1 MSFRSSLDSFSFR
14 TCFREFNQLRTHKS
28 FRAPHSFSALHSFR
42 RPKNLARHFMRRLF
56 AAPLLLL
63 ALASA
68 ALAGTVGGTIENGTT
83 GKPAAGVEVILI
95 KLQGGM
101 QPVET
106 TKTDAQGHYEISDP
120 NLGAGPMLLR
130 AVYRGVNYHEPVT
143 PGKDVVNVQ
152 VFEPTNKTS
161 AFTVT
166 AHFVVLQPDG
176 SALDANEDYE
186 VSNKTQPPEAYY
198 RPDASFLFPLPNGA
212 QLGDVSAVS
221 ATGMPVIQTAV
232 DKGSDK
238 AIVFPFRPGNSGV
251 RIEYKLPY
259 GNNQTNLQFLSRYPT
274 QRFAI
279 FVPPSVQ
286 VTGDGMAPAGQ
297 EQGFNVYL
305 REDVAAN
312 SPVQVAVSG
321 TAPPPQQDGAS
332 SGSTSGGGNGS
343 GATSADGSGA
353 DNSQNPSVNS
363 RVDTANEAPV
373 ANVTAQP
380 ARLDSL
386 KWVIVAGFAAIFSLG
401 LFYVWRQQ
409 PPVAA
414 SPAGTTASGNAPGAA
429 PSAAS
434 AAAYRGASAPL
445 SSAHLA
451 HSHPEDLAET
461 YTQPNPERGP
471 APHSTTAAAAAASTA
486 APASHAATYPSRS
499 PAPYGTADA
508 APSAAPSSASTSP
521 AAAFPAAPSGVD
533 SSASYA
539 APTVAPSAAVPSAG
553 ASAAGA
559 ARIEAEVDQAVRGS
573 LDELKDKLFRLE
585 LRREAGTITDED
597 YARQREQVQKIL
609 RDLVKG

>member
-1 MSFRSSLDSFSFR
+1 MRFRSSLDSFNFRKRLRTPDELRVPKGFRAPQSFR
-14 TCFREFNQLRTHKS
+14 T
-28 FRAPHSFSALHSFR
+28 
-42 RPKNLARHFMRRLF
+42 PKNLARFFAVPLF
-56 AAPLLLL
+56 LLS
-63 ALASA
+63 LASA
-68 ALAGTVGGTIENGTT
+68 ALAGTVTGTIENGTT

-106 TKTDAQGHYEISDP
+106 TKTDAQGRYTISDP

-152 VFEPTNKTS
+152 VFEPTSKTS

-186 VSNKTQPPEAYY
+186 VSNKTQPPQAYY

-251 RIEYKLPY
+251 RISYKLPY

-305 REDVAAN
+305 RENVAAD

-321 TAPPPQQDGAS
+321 TAPPPAPDGSAGGNS
-332 SGSTSGGGNGS
+332 SGTAS
-343 GATSADGSGA
+343 GANAGEGSDA

-363 RVDTANEAPV
+363 RADTANEAPV
-373 ANVTAQP
+373 ASVTAQP

-414 SPAGTTASGNAPGAA
+414 APGAA
-429 PSAAS
+429 
-434 AAAYRGASAPL
+434 AYPGASAPL
-445 SSAHLA
+445 PPAHLA
-451 HSHPEDLAET
+451 PSLGHVHPEDLAET
-461 YTQPNPERGP
+461 YSQPNPGHGP
-471 APHSTTAAAAAASTA
+471 APHSTTAAAAAASSAA
-486 APASHAATYPSRS
+486 APASY
-499 PAPYGTADA
+499 PAPYGTAHP
-508 APSAAPSSASTSP
+508 APSAAPSGAATSPAATSSASTS
-521 AAAFPAAPSGVD
+521 AAASRA
-533 SSASYA
+533 
-539 APTVAPSAAVPSAG
+539 
-553 ASAAGA
+553 
-559 ARIEAEVDQAVRGS
+559 EAEVDQAVRGS

-585 LRREAGTITDED
+585 LRREAGTISDED
-597 YARQREQVQKIL
+597 YARQREQVQKVL

>member
-14 TCFREFNQLRTHKS
+14 ICFRELDQLRTHKS
-28 FRAPHSFSALHSFR
+28 FRAPHSFSALHRFR
-42 RPKNLARHFMRRLF
+42 RPKNLARHFMRPLF

-68 ALAGTVGGTIENGTT
+68 ALAGTVSGTIENGTT

-106 TKTDAQGHYEISDP
+106 TKTDAQGRYTISDP

-152 VFEPTNKTS
+152 VFEPTNKSS

-186 VSNKTQPPEAYY
+186 VSNKTQPPQAYY

-251 RIEYKLPY
+251 RISYKLPY
-259 GNNQTNLQFLSRYPT
+259 ANNQTNLQFLSRYPT

-297 EQGFNVYL
+297 EQGFTVYL
-305 REDVAAN
+305 RENVAAN

-321 TAPPPQQDGAS
+321 TAPPPQQDGA
-332 SGSTSGGGNGS
+332 TGGNGS
-343 GATSADGSGA
+343 GAASADGSGA

-401 LFYVWRQQ
+401 LFYIWRQQ

-414 SPAGTTASGNAPGAA
+414 SPAGTTASGDATGVAPSSVGYSGSSA
-429 PSAAS
+429 PSA
-434 AAAYRGASAPL
+434 
-445 SSAHLA
+445 SAHFA
-451 HSHPEDLAET
+451 HAQPENMAET
-461 YTQPNPERGP
+461 FTQPNPGYGP

-486 APASHAATYPSRS
+486 APGSHAAAY
-499 PAPYGTADA
+499 A
-508 APSAAPSSASTSP
+508 APSVAPPGASPSP
-521 AAAFPAAPSGVD
+521 AAAFPAVPSPAVPSPAAPSPAAP
-533 SSASYA
+533 SASYA
-539 APTVAPSAAVPSAG
+539 SVG
-553 ASAAGA
+553 ASRA
-559 ARIEAEVDQAVRGS
+559 EAEVDQAVRGS

-585 LRREAGTITDED
+585 LRREAGTISDED
-597 YARQREQVQKIL
+597 YARQREQIQKIL

>member
-1 MSFRSSLDSFSFR
+1 MSFRSSLDSFGIWTS
-14 TCFREFNQLRTHKS
+14 LRTANS
-28 FRAPHSFSALHSFR
+28 LRTSENFRAPQSFSALR
-42 RPKNLARHFMRRLF
+42 GVRAPKNLARFFAVPLF
-56 AAPLLLL
+56 FSSL
-63 ALASA
+63 ALAT
-68 ALAGTVGGTIENGTT
+68 LAGTVSGTIENGTT

-106 TKTDAQGHYEISDP
+106 TKTDAQGHYQISDP

-143 PGKDVVNVQ
+143 PGKDIVNVQ
-152 VFEPTNKTS
+152 VFEPTNKSS

-176 SALDANEDYE
+176 AALDANEDYE
-186 VSNKTQPPEAYY
+186 VSNKTQPPQAYF

-232 DKGSDK
+232 DKGGDK

-259 GNNQTNLQFLSRYPT
+259 ANNQTNLQFLSRYPT

-286 VTGDGMAPAGQ
+286 VTGDGLAPAGQ

-305 REDVAAN
+305 RENVAAD

-321 TAPPPQQDGAS
+321 TAPPPQQDGAA
-332 SGSTSGGGNGS
+332 GGNAS
-343 GATSADGSGA
+343 GATSGDSSSA

-363 RVDTANEAPV
+363 RADTANEAPV

-386 KWVIVAGFAAIFSLG
+386 KWVIVAGFAAVFSLG

-414 SPAGTTASGNAPGAA
+414 APGDAAGVA

-434 AAAYRGASAPL
+434 APSLAYVDVGCGMIAGLVGSAIIVAVISATVHPFRTSGAWARTILFGTVAGSLLEFINEGLTPALPIHIGSALPL
-445 SSAHLA
+445 YLVWQASV
-451 HSHPEDLAET
+451 
-461 YTQPNPERGP
+461 
-471 APHSTTAAAAAASTA
+471 AASIG
-486 APASHAATYPSRS
+486 HA
-499 PAPYGTADA
+499 
-508 APSAAPSSASTSP
+508 
-521 AAAFPAAPSGVD
+521 F
-533 SSASYA
+533 
-539 APTVAPSAAVPSAG
+539 AG
-553 ASAAGA
+553 KP
-559 ARIEAEVDQAVRGS
+559 DFQ
-573 LDELKDKLFRLE
+573 
-585 LRREAGTITDED
+585 
-597 YARQREQVQKIL
+597 QRTPNLQK
-609 RDLVKG
+609 

>member
-1 MSFRSSLDSFSFR
+1 MSFRSSLESFSFR
-14 TCFREFNQLRTHKS
+14 TRLRAFDSLRTPKS
-28 FRAPHSFSALHSFR
+28 FRALRNFR
-42 RPKNLARHFMRRLF
+42 TPKNLARLFIRPVF
-56 AAPLLLL
+56 AAPLLLV

-68 ALAGTVGGTIENGTT
+68 ALAGTVTGTIQNGTT

-106 TKTDAQGHYEISDP
+106 TKTDAQGHYQISDP

-152 VFEPTNKTS
+152 VFEPTNKSS

-186 VSNKTQPPEAYY
+186 VSNKTQPPQAYY
-198 RPDASFLFPLPNGA
+198 RPDASFLFPLPTGA

-259 GNNQTNLQFLSRYPT
+259 ANNQTNLQFLSRYPT

-305 REDVAAN
+305 RENVAADA
-312 SPVQVAVSG
+312 PVQVAVSG
-321 TAPPPQQDGAS
+321 TAPPPQPDGSAGGNS
-332 SGSTSGGGNGS
+332 SGAAS
-343 GATSADGSGA
+343 GANAGDASGA

-363 RVDTANEAPV
+363 RADTAAQAPV

-409 PPVAA
+409 PPVA
-414 SPAGTTASGNAPGAA
+414 PAVTGDPADAVGVP

-434 AAAYRGASAPL
+434 VPPPSAQHFAP
-445 SSAHLA
+445 SLA
-451 HSHPEDLAET
+451 HAHPEDLAET
-461 YTQPNPERGP
+461 YSQPGAGTRP
-471 APHSTTAAAAAASTA
+471 AAAAASAA
-486 APASHAATYPSRS
+486 APASYAAAY
-499 PAPYGTADA
+499 A
-508 APSAAPSSASTSP
+508 APSAGAPASR
-521 AAAFPAAPSGVD
+521 A
-533 SSASYA
+533 
-539 APTVAPSAAVPSAG
+539 
-553 ASAAGA
+553 
-559 ARIEAEVDQAVRGS
+559 ELEVDQAVRGS

-585 LRREAGTITDED
+585 LRREAGTISDED
-597 YARQREQVQKIL
+597 YARQREQVQKVL

>member
-1 MSFRSSLDSFSFR
+1 MRFRSSLDSFNFR
-14 TCFREFNQLRTHKS
+14 KRLRTPDELRVPKGFRAPQTFCPPES
-28 FRAPHSFSALHSFR
+28 FRAP
-42 RPKNLARHFMRRLF
+42 KNLAGFFFRPLLAAHRIFSAPGVLARFLG
-56 AAPLLLL
+56 APLLLL

-68 ALAGTVGGTIENGTT
+68 TLAGTVTGTIENGTT

-106 TKTDAQGHYEISDP
+106 TKTDASGHYQISDP

-152 VFEPTNKTS
+152 VFEPTSKTS

-186 VSNKTQPPEAYY
+186 VSNKTQPPQAYY

-251 RIEYKLPY
+251 RISYKLPY
-259 GNNQTNLQFLSRYPT
+259 ANNQTNLQFLSRYPT

-305 REDVAAN
+305 RENVAAD

-321 TAPPPQQDGAS
+321 TAPPPAPDGSAGGNS
-332 SGSTSGGGNGS
+332 SGTAS
-343 GATSADGSGA
+343 GANAGDGSGA

-363 RVDTANEAPV
+363 RADTANEAPV
-373 ANVTAQP
+373 ASVTAQP

-386 KWVIVAGFAAIFSLG
+386 KWVIVAGFAAVFSLG

-414 SPAGTTASGNAPGAA
+414 APGDAAGVA
-429 PSAAS
+429 PSAD
-434 AAAYRGASAPL
+434 AYPGTSAPL
-445 SSAHLA
+445 PPAHLA
-451 HSHPEDLAET
+451 PSLGHVHPEDLAET
-461 YTQPNPERGP
+461 YSQPGAAPGP
-471 APHSTTAAAAAASTA
+471 APR
-486 APASHAATYPSRS
+486 PASSAPSGAATS
-499 PAPYGTADA
+499 PAAT
-508 APSAAPSSASTSP
+508 SSASTS
-521 AAAFPAAPSGVD
+521 AAASRA
-533 SSASYA
+533 
-539 APTVAPSAAVPSAG
+539 
-553 ASAAGA
+553 
-559 ARIEAEVDQAVRGS
+559 EAEVDQAVRGS

-585 LRREAGTITDED
+585 LRREAGTISDED
-597 YARQREQVQKIL
+597 YARQREQVQKVL

>member
-1 MSFRSSLDSFSFR
+1 MSFRSSLESFSFR
-14 TCFREFNQLRTHKS
+14 TRLRAFDSLRTPKS
-28 FRAPHSFSALHSFR
+28 FRALRNFR
-42 RPKNLARHFMRRLF
+42 TPKNLARLFIRPVF
-56 AAPLLLL
+56 AAPLLLV

-68 ALAGTVGGTIENGTT
+68 ALAGTVTGTIQNGTT
-83 GKPAAGVEVILI
+83 GKPAAGVEVILM

-106 TKTDAQGHYEISDP
+106 TKTDAQGHYQISDP

-152 VFEPTNKTS
+152 VFEPTNKSS

-186 VSNKTQPPEAYY
+186 VSNKTQPPQAYY

-259 GNNQTNLQFLSRYPT
+259 ANNQTNLQFLSRYPT

-305 REDVAAN
+305 RENVAADA
-312 SPVQVAVSG
+312 PVQVAVSG
-321 TAPPPQQDGAS
+321 TAPPPQPDGSAGGNS
-332 SGSTSGGGNGS
+332 SGAAS
-343 GATSADGSGA
+343 GANAGDASGA

-363 RVDTANEAPV
+363 RADTAAQAPV

-409 PPVAA
+409 PPVA
-414 SPAGTTASGNAPGAA
+414 PAVTGDPADAVGVP

-434 AAAYRGASAPL
+434 VPPPSAQHFAP
-445 SSAHLA
+445 SLA
-451 HSHPEDLAET
+451 HAHPEDLAET
-461 YTQPNPERGP
+461 YSQPGAGTRP
-471 APHSTTAAAAAASTA
+471 AAAAASAA
-486 APASHAATYPSRS
+486 APASYAAAY
-499 PAPYGTADA
+499 A
-508 APSAAPSSASTSP
+508 APSAGAPASR
-521 AAAFPAAPSGVD
+521 A
-533 SSASYA
+533 
-539 APTVAPSAAVPSAG
+539 
-553 ASAAGA
+553 
-559 ARIEAEVDQAVRGS
+559 ELEVDQAVRGS

-585 LRREAGTITDED
+585 LRREAGTISDED
-597 YARQREQVQKIL
+597 YARQREQVQKVL